1 MSDLEDEME
10 RTKERAAAF
19 GVSSETDG
27 ADDEDVDTEE
37 NASESAT
44 ELSTTEEEDERS
56 EAEEALET
64 SETSPTVE
72 GDRTPETKER
82 DTSAEQKQT
91 VEEVPS
97 DAEKESESAD
107 GSVTTSSEETSRGRL
122 VDEYDNVNIYIP
134 PELKRDL
141 NNLFKLM
148 DLEYSRSKSEDL
160 EKHWDFYP
168 AVVRTVL
175 ENEEDLRSELGVDK

>member
-19 GVSSETDG
+19 GVSGETD
-27 ADDEDVDTEE
+27 DKNEEDIDTEE
-37 NASESAT
+37 SAT
-44 ELSTTEEEDERS
+44 GLSTTEEEDERS

-64 SETSPTVE
+64 SETPPTVE
-72 GDRTPETKER
+72 GDRTPEIEEKNE
-82 DTSAEQKQT
+82 SAEQEQT
-91 VEEVPS
+91 VDDVPS
-97 DAEKESESAD
+97 DPEGESESAD
-107 GSVTTSSEETSRGRL
+107 GSVTTSSEESSRGRL

-134 PELKRDL
+134 PELKREL
-141 NNLFKLM
+141 NDLFKLM

-175 ENEEDLRSELGVDK
+175 ENEDDLRSELGIDK

>member
-19 GVSSETDG
+19 GVKGES
-27 ADDEDVDTEE
+27 DDENEE
-37 NASESAT
+37 DANSEESPSESAT
-44 ELSTTEEEDERS
+44 EPVAAEEEDKES

-64 SETSPTVE
+64 SETPPTVE
-72 GDRTPETKER
+72 GSTTPETDDTGATEDQERTIDKE
-82 DTSAEQKQT
+82 TSESAE
-91 VEEVPS
+91 
-97 DAEKESESAD
+97 ESESAD
-107 GSVTTSSEETSRGRL
+107 DSTTTGGEKSSRGRL

-134 PELKRDL
+134 PELKREL
-141 NNLFKLM
+141 NDLFKLM
-148 DLEYSRSKSEDL
+148 DLEYSRSKNDDL

-175 ENEEDLRSELGVDK
+175 ENEDDLRSELGIDT

>member
-19 GVSSETDG
+19 GVSGETDEE
-27 ADDEDVDTEE
+27 DEEDIDTEE
-37 NASESAT
+37 GASESAT
-44 ELSTTEEEDERS
+44 EPSAAEEGDEKS
-56 EAEEALET
+56 ESEEALET
-64 SETSPTVE
+64 SETSPIVE
-72 GDRTPETKER
+72 GDRTPEIEER
-82 DTSAEQKQT
+82 DGSAESEQT
-91 VEEVPS
+91 GEDVPADTEE
-97 DAEKESESAD
+97 ESESTEDNA
-107 GSVTTSSEETSRGRL
+107 TTSSEESSRGRL

-141 NNLFKLM
+141 NDLFKFM
-148 DLEYSRSKSEDL
+148 DLEYSRSKNDDL

-175 ENEEDLRSELGVDK
+175 ENEEELRAELGIDE

>member
-19 GVSSETDG
+19 GVSGETD
-27 ADDEDVDTEE
+27 DEDEEDVDTDEDANE
-37 NASESAT
+37 RAT
-44 ELSTTEEEDERS
+44 EPSAAKEGDERS

-64 SETSPTVE
+64 PETSPTVE
-72 GDRTPETKER
+72 GNRTAETEER
-82 DTSAEQKQT
+82 DASAEPEQT
-91 VEEVPS
+91 VDDVPVDS
-97 DAEKESESAD
+97 ERESESAD
-107 GSVTTSSEETSRGRL
+107 GSVTTSSEESSRGRL

-134 PELKRDL
+134 PELKREL

-148 DLEYSRSKSEDL
+148 DLEYSRSKGDDL
-160 EKHWDFYP
+160 EKHGDFYQ

-175 ENEEDLRSELGVDK
+175 ENEEDIRSELGINE

>member
-19 GVSSETDG
+19 GVSGETD
-27 ADDEDVDTEE
+27 DQDEEDVDTEE
-37 NASESAT
+37 DASESVT
-44 ELSTTEEEDERS
+44 ERSTTEEGDERS
-56 EAEEALET
+56 EADEALET

-72 GDRTPETKER
+72 GDRTPEIEER
-82 DTSAEQKQT
+82 DGSAEPEQT
-91 VEEVPS
+91 GEDVPA
-97 DAEKESESAD
+97 DTEGEYESTEDNA
-107 GSVTTSSEETSRGRL
+107 TTSSEDSSRGRL

-141 NNLFKLM
+141 NDLFKLM
-148 DLEYSRSKSEDL
+148 DLEYSRSKSDDL

-175 ENEEDLRSELGVDK
+175 ENEEDLRAELGIDE

>member
-19 GVSSETDG
+19 GVSGETDEE
-27 ADDEDVDTEE
+27 DEEDIDTEE
-37 NASESAT
+37 GASESAT
-44 ELSTTEEEDERS
+44 EPSAAEEGDEKLES
-56 EAEEALET
+56 EEALET

-72 GDRTPETKER
+72 GDRTPEIEER
-82 DTSAEQKQT
+82 DGSAEPEQT
-91 VEEVPS
+91 GEDVPS
-97 DAEKESESAD
+97 DTEGESESTAD
-107 GSVTTSSEETSRGRL
+107 NATPSSEESSRGRL

-141 NNLFKLM
+141 NDLFKLM
-148 DLEYSRSKSEDL
+148 DLEYSRSKSDDL

-175 ENEEDLRSELGVDK
+175 ENEEELRAELGIDE

>member
-19 GVSSETDG
+19 GVSGETD
-27 ADDEDVDTEE
+27 DKDEEDE
-37 NASESAT
+37 SESVA
-44 ELSTTEEEDERS
+44 EQSTTEEGDERS

-64 SETSPTVE
+64 SEISPTVE
-72 GDRTPETKER
+72 GDRTPEIEER
-82 DTSAEQKQT
+82 DGSAEPEQT
-91 VEEVPS
+91 GEDVPS
-97 DAEKESESAD
+97 DVEGESKPTAD
-107 GSVTTSSEETSRGRL
+107 NATTSSEESSRGRL

-141 NNLFKLM
+141 NDLFKLM
-148 DLEYSRSKSEDL
+148 DLEYSRSKSDDL

-168 AVVRTVL
+168 AVIRTVL
-175 ENEEDLRSELGVDK
+175 ENEEDLRAELGIDE

>member
-19 GVSSETDG
+19 GVSGET
-27 ADDEDVDTEE
+27 DDEDEEDVDAEE
-37 NASESAT
+37 DVSESAT
-44 ELSTTEEEDERS
+44 ETSTAGKVDEES

-64 SETSPTVE
+64 SEISATDERATM
-72 GDRTPETKER
+72 PEINE
-82 DTSAEQKQT
+82 
-91 VEEVPS
+91 S
-97 DAEKESESAD
+97 DASAAQEQTANNGSSDTGGESKSD
-107 GSVTTSSEETSRGRL
+107 GSATGSEESSRGRL

-134 PELKRDL
+134 PELKREL
-141 NNLFKLM
+141 NDLFKLM
-148 DLEYSRSKSEDL
+148 DLEYSRSQGGDL

-175 ENEEDLRSELGVDK
+175 ENEDDLRSELGIDR